1 MLTASYR
8 VLYILAA
15 LVWCI
20 GGIVLMIKGC
30 SQLLEAE
37 LLQPDQHWPWTAAII
52 ALLIG
57 SIKATFLFSKSCRKN
72 LAENCRSGST
82 ENLAVF
88 QACFLFIF
96 IADDSDRC
104 NFIVSC
110 PGKLPFLA
118 WRCRVGSYHCHRVAW
133 QQLCILEGL
142 GIRPMS
148 NLQYSNPACPSR
160 LGSSSTSHI
169 CRYMATGAG

>member
-72 LAENCRSGST
+72 LARIAA
-82 ENLAVF
+82 LDQPKIWQFFRPVF
-88 QACFLFIF
+88 FLFLLLMILTGATLSF
-96 IADDSDRC
+96 LAQG
-104 NFIVSC
+104 NY
-110 PGKLPFLA
+110 PFLL
-118 WRCRVGSYHCHRVAW
+118 GVA
-133 QQLCILEGL
+133 GL
-142 GIRPMS
+142 DLTIAIA
-148 NLQYSNPACPSR
+148 L
-160 LGSSSTSHI
+160 LGSS
-169 CRYMATGAG
+169 YVFWKD

>member
-1 MLTASYR
+1 LLTASYR

-72 LAENCRSGST
+72 LARIAA
-82 ENLAVF
+82 LDQPKIWQFFRPVF
-88 QACFLFIF
+88 FLFLLLMILTGATLSF
-96 IADDSDRC
+96 IAQG
-104 NFIVSC
+104 NY
-110 PGKLPFLA
+110 PFLL
-118 WRCRVGSYHCHRVAW
+118 GVA
-133 QQLCILEGL
+133 GL
-142 GIRPMS
+142 DLTIAIA
-148 NLQYSNPACPSR
+148 L
-160 LGSSSTSHI
+160 LGSS
-169 CRYMATGAG
+169 YVFWKD